1 MAKKIVAL
9 LLAGL
14 MCAGCMAGC
23 SSSTE
28 ETTASS
34 GAATTAAAS
43 AAPSETSEYEENLD
57 AVDTLIANTTGTV
70 TLSVWASEE
79 DQEFTQGLID
89 NFIAQYPDVTF
100 DIQNNKMEIH
110 NVTAEP
116 WKVTLVE
123 TGLNTMTGGRLKRV
137 QKYIRNEKC

>member
-79 DQEFTQGLID
+79 DQEFT
-89 NFIAQYPDVTF
+89 
-100 DIQNNKMEIH
+100 
-110 NVTAEP
+110 
-116 WKVTLVE
+116 
-123 TGLNTMTGGRLKRV
+123 
-137 QKYIRNEKC
+137 